1 MSKLDSYLE
10 RYGEHHRNPVNK
22 AIHWIAVPLIMFS
35 LLGLVWMI
43 PFPRITTFLNWAS
56 FLIAFSLYYYWTLSR
71 PMAVAMLVL
80 IGIMSYF
87 IVQIELSAAR
97 PALVF
102 AIIFVAAWIL
112 QFVGHKI
119 EGKKPSF
126 LEDIKFLLI
135 GPLWLLHFIFKKLRL
150 SYE

>member
-1 MSKLDSYLE
+1 MKLEGYLE

-43 PFPRITTFLNWAS
+43 PFAPITTFLNWAS
-56 FLIAFSLYYYWTLSR
+56 FLIAFSLYYYWTLSKQ
-71 PMAVAMLVL
+71 MAVAMLII

-102 AIIFVAAWIL
+102 AMIFVIAWIF
-112 QFVGHKI
+112 QFIGHKI

-126 LEDIKFLLI
+126 LEDVKFLLI
-135 GPLWLLHFIFKKLRL
+135 GPLWLLHFIFKKLGI